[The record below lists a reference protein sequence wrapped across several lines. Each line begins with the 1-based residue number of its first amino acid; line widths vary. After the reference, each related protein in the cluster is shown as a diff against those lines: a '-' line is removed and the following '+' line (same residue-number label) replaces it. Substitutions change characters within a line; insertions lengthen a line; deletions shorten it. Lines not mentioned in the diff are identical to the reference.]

1 MEIIKKKF
9 LSNHSEPL
17 PIGEGLI
24 FKILAKAGD
33 FTSTLP
39 IYIRSG
45 ETITVNWGEGTVMK
59 YSSGV
64 INKSFNYLGN
74 TELLVQITTD
84 KEDICIA
91 NQSSAYSYIKE
102 LVSWGDKPLV
112 SNLSFLGG
120 MFVNEPYL
128 TNVAEDTNNVC
139 STLTDSRN
147 MFSGCYELASVPQLD
162 TSNCKFMSNMFH
174 QNSKLEAVYGLDLSS
189 VTDINST
196 TRLFASPA
204 TFNLLKKL
212 YISNLGKSS
221 ADYFNLE
228 NCTTWDAESM
238 LWTANHSET
247 LTTGTKYIRL
257 YTTNGYDEPVAVW
270 REKGY
275 NVIGIMD

>member
-9 LSNHSEPL
+9 LSNNSEPL

-45 ETITVNWGEGTVMK
+45 ETITVNWGGTVTK

-64 INKSFNYLGN
+64 ISKSFNYLGN

-84 KEDICIA
+84 KEDICIV

-147 MFSGCYELASVPQLD
+147 MFSGCYELVSVPRLD
-162 TSNCKFMSNMFH
+162 TSNCKFMSNMFR

-189 VTDINST
+189 VIDINST
-196 TRLFASPA
+196 ARLFASPA

-228 NCTTWDAESM
+228 NCTAWDNESM
-238 LWTANHSET
+238 LWSASHSET

-257 YTTNGYDEPVAVW
+257 FTTNGYDEPVTVW
-270 REKGY
+270 RNKGY

>member
-24 FKILAKAGD
+24 FKIFAKSGN

-45 ETITVNWGEGTVMK
+45 ETITVDWNGTIMK
-59 YSSGV
+59 YNSGV
-64 INKSFNYLGN
+64 ISKSFSFSAD
-74 TELLVQITTD
+74 TEILIQITTD
-84 KEDICIA
+84 KEDMCVT
-91 NQSSAYSYIKE
+91 NQSSNYSYIKE
-102 LVSWGDKPLV
+102 LISWGDKPLV
-112 SNLSFLGG
+112 NNLSFLGG

-128 TNVAEDTNNVC
+128 TNVSEDTNNVC
-139 STLTDSRN
+139 STLTDVRN
-147 MFSGCYELASVPQLD
+147 MFSGCYELISVPKLD
-162 TSNCKFMSNMFH
+162 TSNCKFMSNMFR

-228 NCTTWDAESM
+228 NCTVWDNESM

-257 YTTNGYDEPVAVW
+257 YTTNGYDEPVTVW
-270 REKGY
+270 RNKGY

>member
-1 MEIIKKKF
+1 MELIKKKF
-9 LSNHSEPL
+9 ISNDSS
-17 PIGEGLI
+17 PIILGDGII
-24 FKILAKAGD
+24 FKILAKEGD

-45 ETITVNWGEGTVMK
+45 ETITVDWGEGTVMK

-64 INKSFNYLGN
+64 ISKSFNYLPN
-74 TELLVQITTD
+74 TYLYIQITTN

-91 NQSSAYSYIKE
+91 NQSSAYSYIAE
-102 LVSWGDKPLV
+102 LVSWGNKPLV
-112 SNLSFLGG
+112 NNLSFLGG
-120 MFVNEPYL
+120 MFVNESYL

-147 MFSGCYELASVPQLD
+147 MFSGCYELISVPKLD
-162 TSNCKFMSNMFH
+162 TSNCIFMSNMFR
-174 QNSKLEAVYGLDLSS
+174 NNNKLEAVYGLDLSS
-189 VTDINST
+189 VTDITST
-196 TRLFASPA
+196 ARLFASPA

-212 YISNLGKSS
+212 YITNLGKSS

-228 NCTTWDAESM
+228 NCTAWDVESM
-238 LWTANHSET
+238 LWTAEHSAT

-257 YTTNGYDEPVAVW
+257 YTTVGYDEPVAVW
-270 REKGY
+270 QNKGY

>member
-9 LSNHSEPL
+9 LSNNSEPL

-45 ETITVNWGEGTVMK
+45 ETITVNWGGTVTQ
-59 YSSGV
+59 YNSGV
-64 INKSFNYLGN
+64 ISKSFNYLGN

-128 TNVAEDTNNVC
+128 TNVTEDTNNVC

-147 MFSGCYELASVPQLD
+147 MFSGCYELVSVPQLD
-162 TSNCKFMSNMFH
+162 TSNCKFMSNMFR

-228 NCTTWDAESM
+228 NCTAWDVESM
-238 LWTANHSET
+238 LWSANHSET

-257 YTTNGYDEPVAVW
+257 YTTNGYDEPVTVW
-270 REKGY
+270 RNKGY

>member
-45 ETITVNWGEGTVMK
+45 ETITVNWGGTVTK

-64 INKSFNYLGN
+64 ISKSFNYLGN

-91 NQSSAYSYIKE
+91 NQSSAYSYVKE

-147 MFSGCYELASVPQLD
+147 MFSGCYELISVPELD
-162 TSNCKFMSNMFH
+162 TSNCKFMSNMFRE
-174 QNSKLEAVYGLDLSS
+174 NSKLEAVYGLDLSS

-212 YISNLGKSS
+212 YIYNLGKSS

-228 NCTTWDAESM
+228 NCTAWDVESM
-238 LWTANHSET
+238 LWSANNSET

-257 YTTNGYDEPVAVW
+257 YTTNGYDEPVTVW
-270 REKGY
+270 RNKGY

>member
-9 LSNHSEPL
+9 LSNNSEPL

-45 ETITVNWGEGTVMK
+45 ETITVNWGGTVTQ

-64 INKSFNYLGN
+64 ISKSFNYLGN
-74 TELLVQITTD
+74 TELLVQIATD

-91 NQSSAYSYIKE
+91 NQTSAYSYIKE

-147 MFSGCYELASVPQLD
+147 MFSGCYELVSVPQLD
-162 TSNCKFMSNMFH
+162 TSNCKFMSNMFR

-228 NCTTWDAESM
+228 NCTAWDVESM
-238 LWTANHSET
+238 LWSANHSET
-247 LTTGTKYIRL
+247 LTTGTKVYQIIH
-257 YTTNGYDEPVAVW
+257 N
-270 REKGY
+270 
-275 NVIGIMD
+275 

>member
-9 LSNHSEPL
+9 ISNESEPL

-45 ETITVNWGEGTVMK
+45 ETITVNWGGTVTK

-64 INKSFNYLGN
+64 ISKSFNYLGN

-147 MFSGCYELASVPQLD
+147 MFSGCYELISVPKLD
-162 TSNCKFMSNMFH
+162 TSNCKFMSNMFR

-228 NCTTWDAESM
+228 NCTAWDNESM
-238 LWTANHSET
+238 LWSANNSET

-257 YTTNGYDEPVAVW
+257 YTTNGYDEPVTVW
-270 REKGY
+270 RNKGY

>member
-9 LSNHSEPL
+9 LSNNSEPL

-24 FKILAKAGD
+24 FKILAKAGE

-45 ETITVNWGEGTVMK
+45 ETITVNWGEGTVTN
-59 YSSGV
+59 YNSGV
-64 INKSFNYLGN
+64 ISKSFNYLGN
-74 TELLVQITTD
+74 TEILVQITTD
-84 KEDICIA
+84 KEDICIT

-112 SNLSFLGG
+112 NNLSFLGG

-128 TNVAEDTNNVC
+128 TNVAGDTNNVC
-139 STLTDSRN
+139 STLTDVRN
-147 MFSGCYELASVPQLD
+147 MFSGCYELISVPQLD
-162 TSNCKFMSNMFH
+162 TSNCKFMSNMFR

-204 TFNLLKKL
+204 TFNLLKKV
-212 YISNLGKSS
+212 YITNLGKST
-221 ADYFNLE
+221 ADYFNFE
-228 NCTTWDAESM
+228 NCTAWDIEST

-247 LTTGTKYIRL
+247 LTTGT
-257 YTTNGYDEPVAVW
+257 
-270 REKGY
+270 
-275 NVIGIMD
+275 

>member
-9 LSNHSEPL
+9 ITKESEPS
-17 PIGEGLI
+17 PIDEGLI
-24 FKILAKAGD
+24 FKIFAKSGN
-33 FTSTLP
+33 FTSSLP

-45 ETITVNWGEGTVMK
+45 ETITVDWNGTIMK
-59 YSSGV
+59 YNSGV
-64 INKSFNYLGN
+64 INKSFSFSTD

-84 KEDICIA
+84 KEDICIV
-91 NQSSAYSYIKE
+91 NQTSAYSYIKE

-112 SNLSFLGG
+112 NNLSFLGG

-128 TNVAEDTNNVC
+128 TNVAEDANNVC

-147 MFSGCYELASVPQLD
+147 MFSGCYELVSVPKLD
-162 TSNCKFMSNMFH
+162 TSNCKFMSNMFR

-221 ADYFNLE
+221 VDYFNLE
-228 NCTTWDAESM
+228 NCTAWDVESM
-238 LWTANHSET
+238 LWSANHSET

-257 YTTNGYDEPVAVW
+257 HTTNGYVEPVTVW
-270 REKGY
+270 RNKGY

>member
-9 LSNHSEPL
+9 LSNNSEPL

-24 FKILAKAGD
+24 FKILAKAGE

-45 ETITVNWGEGTVMK
+45 ETITVNWGGIVTQ

-64 INKSFNYLGN
+64 ISKSFNYLGN

-91 NQSSAYSYIKE
+91 NQTSAYSYIKE

-147 MFSGCYELASVPQLD
+147 MFSGCYELVSVPQLD
-162 TSNCKFMSNMFH
+162 TSNCKFMSNMFR

-228 NCTTWDAESM
+228 NCTAWDVESM
-238 LWTANHSET
+238 LCSANHSET

-257 YTTNGYDEPVAVW
+257 YTTNGYDEPVTVW
-270 REKGY
+270 RNKGY

>member
-9 LSNHSEPL
+9 LSNNSEPL

-33 FTSTLP
+33 FTSILP

-45 ETITVNWGEGTVMK
+45 ETITVNWGGTVTQ
-59 YSSGV
+59 YNSGV
-64 INKSFNYLGN
+64 ISKSFNYLGN

-128 TNVAEDTNNVC
+128 TNVAEDTKNVC

-147 MFSGCYELASVPQLD
+147 MFSGCYELVSVPKLD
-162 TSNCKFMSNMFH
+162 TSNCKFMSNMFR

-228 NCTTWDAESM
+228 NCTVWNNESM
-238 LWTANHSET
+238 LWTANNSET

-257 YTTNGYDEPVAVW
+257 YTTNGYDEPVSVW
-270 REKGY
+270 RNKGY